1 MVRAPTP
8 RPAYTGMSRAGPARY
23 REQRARLERTKLAPP
38 VRRPPGL
45 VPRTHPRRA
54 SLNASLA
61 PPLGGLK
68 LGPQRLKG
76 PNFAKPAH
84 LAQARR
90 GCGLGAGRSG
100 RSAAGRTGAA
110 RGCFR
115 YHYFSGKGN
124 PPSDFRRG
132 ITSTIVAARKYQG
145 MRSHM

>member
-1 MVRAPTP
+1 MPSA
-8 RPAYTGMSRAGPARY
+8 
-23 REQRARLERTKLAPP
+23 Q
-38 VRRPPGL
+38 
-45 VPRTHPRRA
+45 PRRA

-68 LGPQRLKG
+68 LGPKRLKG

-90 GCGLGAGRSG
+90 GWGLGAGRSG

-110 RGCFR
+110 RGCVR
-115 YHYFSGKGN
+115 YYYFSGKGN

-132 ITSTIVAARKYQG
+132 ITSTFDAARKYLLNLIP
-145 MRSHM
+145 RVN